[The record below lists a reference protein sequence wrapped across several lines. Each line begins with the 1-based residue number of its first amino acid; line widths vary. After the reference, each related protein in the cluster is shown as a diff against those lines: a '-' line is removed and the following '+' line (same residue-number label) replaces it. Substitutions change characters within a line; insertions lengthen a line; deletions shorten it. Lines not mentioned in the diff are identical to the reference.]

1 MRLTVGPTNRS
12 VVFNEDKFVS
22 EAGSVIDF
30 DTAIVSKTE
39 VSKDSADS
47 AVRVILDI
55 GTFAFFGNAVVWVT
69 NDKEVVSCV
78 EVATR
83 FVELGVA
90 GIVYFSGVDC
100 NAVVRTDELAV
111 GL

>member
-1 MRLTVGPTNRS
+1 MRLTVGPTDRS

-39 VSKDSADS
+39 FSEDSTDS
-47 AVRVILDI
+47 VVFLVIGI
-55 GTFAFFGNAVVWVT
+55 FAFFGNAVLWVT
-69 NDKEVVSCV
+69 NDKEVVTFV
-78 EVATR
+78 EVATH
-83 FVELGVA
+83 FIELGVA

-100 NAVVRTDELAV
+100 NAVVRTDELVV

>member
-1 MRLTVGPTNRS
+1 M
-12 VVFNEDKFVS
+12 
-22 EAGSVIDF
+22 IDF

-55 GTFAFFGNAVVWVT
+55 GTFAFFGKAVVWVT

-100 NAVVRTDELAV
+100 NAVVRTDEFAV